1 MSEIFVETVEYGNEA
16 ESTVKVLRCA
26 EKYNKHSSEFLHN
39 AKAYVG
45 RNLLKFIFMED
56 TIMKR
61 KILTIKEAAQLI
73 DGLTEYRIRQMCIS
87 GQLPCFMAGKKYLI
101 AEENLYKAVFGDNY
115 NRKDGDIA

>member
-1 MSEIFVETVEYGNEA
+1 MSEIFIEA
-16 ESTVKVLRCA
+16 FFCGGTTESTVKIFRRSV
-26 EKYNKHSSEFLHN
+26 KIKTPPSLHN

-56 TIMKR
+56 KAMKR

-101 AEENLYKAVFGDNY
+101 AEENLYRAVFGENY
-115 NRKDGDIA
+115 ERKDGDVA